1 MTRPKPKKPAKVAG
15 EQVDLLVEAL
25 RQIDFETEPDGMIH
39 CRIDLPPR
47 LGDPLMRATMRVEAE
62 LLLADARVYCADD
75 HEARSPDGRRL
86 DAFVLLTRRVVAAV
100 TNGPSRGRARP
111 A

>member
-1 MTRPKPKKPAKVAG
+1 MTRPKPKKPPKVAG

-25 RQIDFETEPDGMIH
+25 RQLDFETEPDGMIH
-39 CRIDLPPR
+39 FWMDLPPR
-47 LGDPLMRATMRVEAE
+47 IGDALVRATMRVEVE
-62 LLLADARVYCADD
+62 LLLADARSYGTDD
-75 HEARSPDGRRL
+75 HEDRAPDARRL

-100 TNGPSRGRARP
+100 ANGPSRGRARP